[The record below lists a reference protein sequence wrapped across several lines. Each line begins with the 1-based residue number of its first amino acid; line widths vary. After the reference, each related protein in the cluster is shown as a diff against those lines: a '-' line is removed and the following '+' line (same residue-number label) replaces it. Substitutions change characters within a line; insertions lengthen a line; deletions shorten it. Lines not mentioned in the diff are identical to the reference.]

1 MLVCVYT
8 CQNATLLEITCQGSS
23 LVQYTISTSIKHN
36 RMSWL
41 QYSDCYDV
49 HVNYIRFVRYSF
61 IGLRNVEKQHKNAK
75 REARIMARSD
85 DPKIALKDYE
95 F

>member
-1 MLVCVYT
+1 M
-8 CQNATLLEITCQGSS
+8 N
-23 LVQYTISTSIKHN
+23 
-36 RMSWL
+36 WL

-49 HVNYIRFVRYSF
+49 QVKCIRFVRYSF
-61 IGLRNVEKQHKNAK
+61 NGLGNVEIQNKNAK
-75 REARIMARSD
+75 REARIMTWSD